1 MQLHRASHFTLQQL
15 TDAYNQTRVDY
26 IVPMPMNVTRLQEY
40 IDAYDIDLAASWVA
54 MDGKIIFGLGMLGVR
69 RGRAWITRVGVL
81 PIGRRQGTGRAI
93 VNALAKS
100 AGRRHCRELWIEVIS
115 GNIPAQQL
123 FLTGG
128 FLRRRELL
136 VARRPP
142 SHTSPLSEEGLA
154 RAARLEVTELERSG
168 LPVLLNERNERP
180 NWLNETESFDSSQD
194 ICGLSVG
201 DREHG
206 RGWVVYR
213 ADRYQL
219 THIVVEIL
227 AGDPAQVTASVLQAL
242 HRRHPTQDAVM
253 ENLPV
258 NSPLWPGFQS
268 LGYFEVFRRQE
279 MVKRLAP
286 RRYARD

>member
-26 IVPMPMNVTRLQEY
+26 IVPMPMNVARLQEY
-40 IDAYDIDLAASWVA
+40 IDAYDIDLEASWVA

-69 RGRAWITRVGVL
+69 RSRAWITRVGVL

-93 VNALAKS
+93 VNKLIES
-100 AGRRHCRELWIEVIS
+100 AGQRRCRQLWIEVIA
-115 GNIPAQQL
+115 GNKPAQQL

-128 FLRRRELL
+128 FHPEREML

-154 RAARLEVTELERSG
+154 RGARLTIAELEHSE
-168 LPVLLNERNERP
+168 VLALLSERHERP
-180 NWLNETESFDSSQD
+180 NWLNETESFRSDEN
-194 ICGLSVG
+194 IRGLSVG
-201 DREHG
+201 NNEVG
-206 RGWVVYR
+206 QGWVVYK

-219 THIVVEIL
+219 THIVVEAL
-227 AGDPAQVTASVLQAL
+227 TGDPAQVAASVLQGL
-242 HRRHPTQDAVM
+242 HRRYPTQDAVL
-253 ENLPV
+253 ENLPAD
-258 NSPLWPGFQS
+258 SPLWSGFQS

-279 MVKRLAP
+279 MFKRLAP
-286 RRYARD
+286 

>member
-1 MQLHRASHFTLQQL
+1 VQLHRASHFTLQQL

-26 IVPMPMNVTRLQEY
+26 IVPMPMNVARLQEY
-40 IDAYDIDLAASWVA
+40 IDAYDIDLEASWVA
-54 MDGKIIFGLGMLGVR
+54 MDGKLIFGLGMLGVR

-93 VNALAKS
+93 VNELVKS
-100 AGRRHCRELWIEVIS
+100 AGRRQCRELWIEVIA

-128 FLRRRELL
+128 FLPKRELL

-154 RAARLEVTELERSG
+154 RSPRLEVTELERSE
-168 LPVLLNERNERP
+168 LPALLNERRERP
-180 NWLNETESFDSSQD
+180 NWLNETKSFRSDENTL
-194 ICGLSVG
+194 GLSVA
-201 DREHG
+201 DRENGH
-206 RGWVVYR
+206 GWVVYR

-219 THIVVEIL
+219 THIVVEVL
-227 AGDPAQVTASVLQAL
+227 AGDPTQVTASVLRAL

-253 ENLPV
+253 ENLPAD
-258 NSPLWPGFQS
+258 SPYWPGFHS

-279 MVKRLAP
+279 MARRLTP
-286 RRYARD
+286 